1 MNVRGEREC
10 TACGTR
16 WSYAETGS
24 VGCPACGS
32 LKSVGT
38 GERTATTD
46 RPASFDLTSVRGAV
60 DEATNDELA
69 DRARGICREYVRNRG
84 FVADGDLRPL
94 DDTYLAAME
103 LRHAADIVART
114 SRLTEDEELYFLSLL
129 RDADDGTRPGPE
141 TVPPSFHEARGLA
154 VADAVRTYRRDLR
167 LWVEE
172 TDREL
177 ELELEDAQSTL
188 ESLIDHE
195 TRLRMLEGDVEPA
208 IAERL
213 LETTRH
219 LANGVQGDVAELEAA
234 REGLESLAETL

>member
-10 TACGTR
+10 TSCGTR

-60 DEATNDELA
+60 DEVANDELA

-103 LRHAADIVART
+103 LRHAADIVGRT
-114 SRLTEDEELYFLSLL
+114 SQLTEDEELYFLSLL
-129 RDADDGTRPGPE
+129 RDADDGTRPDPE
-141 TVPPSFHEARGLA
+141 TVPPSFYEARGLA

-167 LWVEE
+167 VWVEE
-172 TDREL
+172 TDQ

-188 ESLIDHE
+188 ENLIDHE
-195 TRLRMLEGDVEPA
+195 TRLRMLEGDVEPT

-234 REGLESLAETL
+234 REGLESLTKTL